1 MKSIG
6 LKLQQARQARG
17 MSIEDVAEVTRIS
30 RAIIQ
35 AIEQGDQAGL
45 PADVYV
51 RGFTR
56 TIARTVG
63 LDPQTILRSHT
74 SAPVETFAPT
84 NQREEDRF
92 AMLFG
97 YGATDRPV
105 LGVAHAFMALV
116 ALGLFLAAWLLVG
129 HQPDPHATAQDLKG
143 GVPAIQEHVDAV
155 TPFTAQD
162 LRADAR
168 R

>member
-1 MKSIG
+1 MKSVG
-6 LKLQQARQARG
+6 LTLQQAREARE
-17 MSIEDVAEVTRIS
+17 MSVEDVARLTRIS
-30 RAIIQ
+30 RATIE
-35 AIEQGDQAGL
+35 AIERGDRAAL

-56 TIARTVG
+56 TIAQEVG
-63 LDPQTILRSHT
+63 LDPQEVMRLH
-74 SAPVETFAPT
+74 PAPT
-84 NQREEDRF
+84 AAPAPTDQKDEERF

-97 YGATDRPV
+97 YGPTDRPV
-105 LGVAHAFMALV
+105 LGVAHALMALL

-129 HQPDPHATAQDLKG
+129 HQPTRHATAQDLDS

-155 TPFTAQD
+155 TPFTSQG

>member
-6 LKLQQARQARG
+6 LTLQQAREARG
-17 MSIEDVAEVTRIS
+17 MSIEDVARVTRIS
-30 RAIIQ
+30 QSIIRAI
-35 AIEQGDQAGL
+35 EYDDQATL

-56 TIARTVG
+56 TIAKTIG
-63 LDPQTILRSHT
+63 LDPQAVLRSQT
-74 SAPVETFAPT
+74 TTAIQALAPT
-84 NQREEDRF
+84 SQNEEDRF

-97 YGATDRPV
+97 YGATERPV
-105 LGVAHAFMALV
+105 LGVTHALMAIV
-116 ALGLFLAAWLLVG
+116 AIGLLLAAWLLVG
-129 HQPDPHATAQDLKG
+129 QQPASHSTAQDLNG

>member
-6 LKLQQARQARG
+6 LTLQQAREARD
-17 MSIEDVAEVTRIS
+17 MSIEDVARLTRIP
-30 RAIIQ
+30 RATII
-35 AIEQGDQAGL
+35 AIENDDRAAL

-56 TIARTVG
+56 TIATSVG
-63 LDPQTILRSHT
+63 LNHQDVLRT
-74 SAPVETFAPT
+74 KPVEHSQDTAP
-84 NQREEDRF
+84 QQQDDRF
-92 AMLFG
+92 AIL
-97 YGATDRPV
+97 
-105 LGVAHAFMALV
+105 LGVRSTDHPS
-116 ALGLFLAAWLLVG
+116 LGLAPIVMAFVAVSFFLAAWLLVG
-129 HQPDPHATAQDLKG
+129 NSPSERATAQDLDG
-143 GVPAIQEHVDAV
+143 AVPAIQEHVDAV